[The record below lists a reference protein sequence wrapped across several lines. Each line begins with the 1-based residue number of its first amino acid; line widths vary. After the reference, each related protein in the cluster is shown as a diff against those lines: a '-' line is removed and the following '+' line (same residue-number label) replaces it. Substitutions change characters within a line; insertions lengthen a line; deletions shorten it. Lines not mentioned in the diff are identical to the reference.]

1 MLADRVDHSQLLFKM
16 DDDDNI
22 DDIPGSPSKFDEQF
36 GEVVDEERDKIQR
49 LNMRHPHSSTAV
61 RDYLNK
67 TVVSNL
73 IAGMKKLVIEK
84 PQNPCE
90 FLGRYLIEHCDHN
103 HVKEENFKHEKKN
116 IITQENNNNL
126 SPHNEHQKS
135 QSESDSSMMD
145 IVDGSAG
152 ADSSVSGGGNS
163 NKDIDIDIM
172 NLNFLTN

>member
-1 MLADRVDHSQLLFKM
+1 
-16 DDDDNI
+16 
-22 DDIPGSPSKFDEQF
+22 DIPGSPSKFDEQF

-103 HVKEENFKHEKKN
+103 HVKEENFKYEKKN

-145 IVDGSAG
+145 IVDGSA
-152 ADSSVSGGGNS
+152 DSSVSGGGNS

>member
-1 MLADRVDHSQLLFKM
+1 MY
-16 DDDDNI
+16 DDDNV
-22 DDIPGSPSKFDEQF
+22 DDVTGSPSKFDEQF

-103 HVKEENFKHEKKN
+103 HVKEENFKSEKKN
-116 IITQENNNNL
+116 IIIQENNNSL
-126 SPHNEHQKS
+126 SSHNEHQKS
-135 QSESDSSMMD
+135 QSESDASMMD
-145 IVDGSAG
+145 IVNR
-152 ADSSVSGGGNS
+152 SGERDLRTGKMGG
-163 NKDIDIDIM
+163 KVEDLGILVHPLITI
-172 NLNFLTN
+172 LERFLLTESEQGPCVG